1 MVAIILFS
9 SFFLCI
15 LTSFGLLEL
24 QTSQADHVAYQNTS
38 SYGQHKV
45 CSLAFVWGE
54 HSFLPFSQNLK
65 FLFSSNWK
73 EWEGMDFGLMK
84 ILLKLLKY
92 PFNLSR
98 FYTSQNLFFCLN
110 QSYKITQL
118 SFLHY
123 CSHCY
128 CCSSLL
134 LLCSSQY
141 CYCSVSFFFINCPI
155 DSLQMIICYYFSSS
169 LLVYFFVSQSA
180 SLSISLSASIIII
193 IIIILSITPI
203 WCCQFSL
210 SICLLLLYFYHATI
224 VSIMPLYVFILRHFR
239 ISIKPCH
246 FMYFYNSISLVLF
259 VYMSTTFHS
268 ANKKKTK
275 KNC

>member
-1 MVAIILFS
+1 MGGNGFWFNENFVKTPKIPLQSQPFLDITKPF
-9 SFFLCI
+9 FFL
-15 LTSFGLLEL
+15 
-24 QTSQADHVAYQNTS
+24 
-38 SYGQHKV
+38 
-45 CSLAFVWGE
+45 
-54 HSFLPFSQNLK
+54 
-65 FLFSSNWK
+65 
-73 EWEGMDFGLMK
+73 
-84 ILLKLLKY
+84 
-92 PFNLSR
+92 
-98 FYTSQNLFFCLN
+98 N
-110 QSYKITQL
+110 QLYKITQL

-155 DSLQMIICYYFSSS
+155 DSLQMIIYYYFTSS

-193 IIIILSITPI
+193 IFFFLSITPI

-224 VSIMPLYVFILRHFR
+224 VSIMPPYVFILHHFR

-246 FMYFYNSISLVLF
+246 FMYFYNSILLVLF
-259 VYMSTTFHS
+259 VYVCYQFCLFMSATFHL
-268 ANKKKTK
+268 AKK
-275 KNC
+275 